1 MADLANKLKAAAKD
15 GVQKSA
21 PVTTFV
27 GMNSV
32 QIGSFLQEKYALQ
45 IAQLLPVTN
54 KLSAERI
61 ISMAVMV
68 ISQNESVKACTPAS
82 IIGAVMTC
90 AMLGFNPLPAMN
102 QAFFIPYAGKCEFQI
117 GYKGWLQLLFNT
129 GQVQSIITDAVHVD
143 DKFQNI
149 RGTDAKIIHEP
160 CEKLITFETFRG
172 AYAIVNLKSGG
183 SFPLYFPKEKI
194 EHLRKKGVKGKTA
207 DKSFLQNAWGTDY
220 AAMGVVKVLKALI
233 HNNLPL
239 SDELQTAVKN
249 DSSIIDITAAN
260 MATKELIPVSTEDV
274 EAVEVVEVK
283 EIVTQESFAINP
295 ESFDDTTFYFWF
307 EWAKQNPLIEFNHD
321 TTQEIVRR
329 ILIGEIDIKEVPNE
343 WLSSKAIE
351 NAVLTAEQ
359 KDKYIGKDK

>member
-1 MADLANKLKAAAKD
+1 MANDKLAELVKANALKTQVKEK
-15 GVQKSA
+15 G
-21 PVTTFV
+21 FV

-32 QIGSFLQEKYALQ
+32 QIGLFLSNEYDLQ

-68 ISQNESVKACTPAS
+68 ISGNENVKACTPAS

-129 GQVQSIITDAVHVD
+129 GQVQSIITDAVHIE

-172 AYAIVNLKSGG
+172 AYAIVNLKNGG

-194 EHLRKKGVKGKTA
+194 EHLRKKGVKGKNA
-207 DKSFLQNAWGTDY
+207 DKNFLQNAWGTDY

-239 SDELQTAVKN
+239 SDELQNAIKN
-249 DSSIIDITAAN
+249 DEAIIDITDAN
-260 MATKELIPVSTEDV
+260 MATKELKPVSV
-274 EAVEVVEVK
+274 ESENEPENVEVLEVQEVAEVLEINDNNWVEKTVK
-283 EIVTQESFAINP
+283 FVANCCIFGVPKDISAIMVHNMCDLI
-295 ESFDDTTFYFWF
+295 SNGTIDIQNLHDDFL
-307 EWAKQNPLIEFNHD
+307 LIE
-321 TTQEIVRR
+321 EIKSTVF
-329 ILIGEIDIKEVPNE
+329 EIEKTAIK
-343 WLSSKAIE
+343 
-351 NAVLTAEQ
+351 
-359 KDKYIGKDK
+359 